1 VSATPTRTSSA
12 PQDAPQASGEA
23 AAQWD
28 NPLGTD
34 GFEFVEYTAPD
45 TRHLH
50 ELFEAMGFARIARHR
65 SKDVSLY
72 RQGKINFIV
81 NAEPNSLAQRFARE
95 HGPSVN
101 AMAFRVRDA
110 ARAVREA
117 VAAGASEVKGTVG
130 PMELNIPAIEG
141 VGGSLIYLVDRQTGP
156 SIYDID
162 FVMLPGAESA
172 PVGAG
177 LLEIDHLTHNVGKGR
192 MDYFESFY
200 HRVFNFREHQYFDIK
215 GEYTGLTSRALAS
228 PCGKIRIPINESKYE
243 GGSDQVDQIQEFI
256 QQYRGEGIQH
266 VALRTENIFATWDR
280 LAAHGVKFMTAP
292 PDTYYEMLE
301 ERVPGHGVDVEE
313 LRKRGILLDG
323 AQGRYLLQIFT
334 QTLIG
339 PIFFEIIE
347 RRGDDGFGQGN
358 FRALFVSME
367 RDQLRRGVL
376 KAPAED
382 SKN

>member
-1 VSATPTRTSSA
+1 MNATIPEMQPTD
-12 PQDAPQASGEA
+12 PV
-23 AAQWD
+23 
-28 NPLGTD
+28 GTD

-45 TRHLH
+45 TAHLGR
-50 ELFEAMGFARIARHR
+50 LFEAMGFKRIARHR

-72 RQGKINFIV
+72 RQGGINFIV

-95 HGPSVN
+95 HGPSAC
-101 AMAFRVRDA
+101 AMAFRVKDA
-110 ARAVREA
+110 ARALEHA
-117 VAAGASEVKGTVG
+117 LAAGAKEVKGAVG

-162 FVMLPGAESA
+162 FVMEPGAEPA
-172 PVGAG
+172 VTGAG
-177 LLEIDHLTHNVGKGR
+177 LEEIDHLTHNVGKGR
-192 MDYFESFY
+192 MDYFQDFY
-200 HRVFNFREHQYFDIK
+200 HRVFGFHEHQYFDIK

-243 GGSDQVDQIQEFI
+243 GGSDQIDQIQEFI
-256 QQYRGEGIQH
+256 LQYRGEGIQH
-266 VALRTENIFATWDR
+266 VALRTNDILATWDR
-280 LAAHGVKFMTAP
+280 LRANQVKFMTPP

-301 ERVPGHGVDVEE
+301 ERVPGHGVEVEAIQ
-313 LRKRGILLDG
+313 RRGILLDG
-323 AQGRYLLQIFT
+323 ANGRYLLQIFT
-334 QTLIG
+334 ETLIG

-367 RDQLRRGVL
+367 RDQIRRGVL
-376 KAPAED
+376 KTP
-382 SKN
+382 ST

>member
-1 VSATPTRTSSA
+1 VSAST
-12 PQDAPQASGEA
+12 DAVRLA
-23 AAQWD
+23 

-45 TRHLH
+45 TPHLGR
-50 ELFEAMGFARIARHR
+50 LFESMGFARIARHR

-72 RQGKINFIV
+72 RQGHINFIV

-95 HGPSVN
+95 HGPSVC
-101 AMAFRVRDA
+101 AMAFRVKDA
-110 ARAVREA
+110 ARALRDA
-117 VAAGASEVKGTVG
+117 VAAGAKEVKGAVG

-141 VGGSLIYLVDRQTGP
+141 VGGSLIYLVDRHTGP

-162 FVMLPGAESA
+162 FVMDPEAAGSA
-172 PVGAG
+172 AAAGAG
-177 LLEIDHLTHNVGKGR
+177 LLEIDHLTHNVAKGR
-192 MDYFESFY
+192 MNFFEDFY
-200 HRVFNFREHQYFDIK
+200 HRVFNFHEHQYFDIT

-228 PCGKIRIPINESKYE
+228 PCGKIRIPINESKYA
-243 GGSDQVDQIQEFI
+243 GGADQVDQIQEFI

-266 VALRTENIFATWDR
+266 VALRTEDIFDTWDR
-280 LAAHGVKFMTAP
+280 LHAKQVKFMTP
-292 PDTYYEMLE
+292 PPATYYEMLE
-301 ERVPGHGVDVEE
+301 ERLPGHGVGIEQ
-313 LRKRGILLDG
+313 LQKRGILLDG
-323 AQGRYLLQIFT
+323 AKGRYLLQIFT
-334 QTLIG
+334 ETLIG

-376 KAPAED
+376 KAPPGAKDEQ
-382 SKN
+382 S